1 MSTHTGDYPPVN
13 INDFNLNPIKPPGC
27 KLISSLISFLLPA
40 LFFYYNNSCCL
51 LSLRILLSSST
62 FLSSSS
68 SSRRS
73 DSETAAILGTVQE
86 RWLLHYCSPGNNS
99 CHLWGHR
106 SGKMLKI
113 LSRLSA
119 ALLTYIGWRRNEM
132 GKKKARIRSGKIRG
146 DEDERICSNKD
157 LNRYLQM
164 KSMLR
169 RSV

>member
-106 SGKMLKI
+106 SGKI
-113 LSRLSA
+113 

-132 GKKKARIRSGKIRG
+132 EKKKSQNKKWKDKGRWRR
-146 DEDERICSNKD
+146 ED
-157 LNRYLQM
+157 LQ
-164 KSMLR
+164 
-169 RSV
+169 